1 MVSVSYQQEGQQQSS
16 AGSSEDKPGLLCVQL
31 GRCRFR
37 TEHFVDKVSAV
48 TGISGSCCFDMMLKM
63 FASSCVL
70 KSACRYFLVTVP
82 AVLQAG
88 TKTQFCAILYEPGEF
103 VVMTVHLKSEDSSQ
117 TLLKKGTSNSFMK
130 CFSFH
135 VSSYYVMLMF
145 VLIFRG
151 EVKKVLIKTVK
162 PQTFIQTDAAIYNPG
177 QTVRFRAVTLNRDL
191 KPVDEKDPH
200 NAIIGQ
206 WVNQQTRRNILEQCF
221 QLSSGASEGYYRIV
235 LKAGK
240 ERFYQSFKVQKFSL
254 PKFDIKVTIPKE
266 ISIGQE
272 HFEVE
277 VCAKSRCGKPV
288 TGSAVVTVCR
298 PVQNRIH
305 CSSVVTYEDHK
316 HLQRTSLCTTKTKQ
330 LSSFVMLCAVQLIV
344 YSFSDVVLWFHQV
357 QAVNYDGSPV
367 AHLKLYLFK
376 AESLFPDHVDALETD
391 KNGVAQFSLD
401 TDRFRGSVLLKVSAT
416 KPGEHEKH
424 KTPFFTSATTT
435 VSESG
440 PGPTTGGFLRV
451 QTVDKPLRCGETE
464 EITIQYSL
472 KKEYTPILETW
483 RRISRWWH
491 TLFSPVRR
499 SWLTAPSSLQRN
511 ASAMR
516 SVAESR
522 ISIDL
527 SWVFA
532 NNAFVYVFVNQVV
545 ITYDPSFAVPGES
558 IKLNLKADPNSL
570 CGVRAIDFR
579 TIIKEPGTLL
589 DAHQIFDLLPI
600 KKTDSIPY
608 ELLDASNCLHVRCHT
623 TLSVQRGMLI
633 LSNLAAQNPKCLRL
647 KGKKY
652 FRAEVPAIPEPGTI
666 PYSCPYVE
674 PLEPV
679 HTLESEPWIFE
690 LYNVGSHGK
699 RCVHLTVPDVVTSW
713 DTDAFCLNS
722 HSFGVAQR
730 KTLFVAPPFVLHL
743 AMPDSIFLGE
753 SFVLKA
759 TITNNVQSCI
769 KVKSGISMRFKTL
782 NGIYH
787 SKAVRWTV
795 APTVLGTASVTITA
809 SAVDDGTLC
818 EDHPVVVPENV
829 RTSSMLSD
837 VHRGFEKFEHFSVCL
852 KGQVVSE
859 VMGVEM
865 PENVVPGS
873 LCVKVAAMG
882 DVLSRLVQNLGQPL
896 DFPYENGDWNI
907 ASMAINIY
915 VLNYLKETHQ
925 LEQSMKEEE
934 AVSFLKKGT
943 FLLTALVMVTL
954 YQAQPFIFID
964 ENVMN
969 EARKWLECQQR
980 ENGCFRVL
988 GKHSTKRKGV
998 IRRQIQCFL
1007 ERPLL
1012 LEAVSFID
1020 PVVKKGLCC
1029 LKESIKDL
1037 QNPFAAAISAWVFTL
1052 AGDLDH
1058 RAELLH
1064 YLDKIAIKDR
1074 DFIYWTHEETETSVY
1089 SSLLISSYVILAKLT
1104 VTGSPGDLKSASYTF
1119 KWLVEQL
1126 NYFSTFSSTQD
1137 TMMAVKAIALYSKCM
1152 FTPVWSSTV
1161 SIWSPNDQIVFHL
1174 TPHNKLL
1181 YQEMVLQD
1189 TKGKYNV
1196 KMEGTACALV
1206 QVLAL
1211 LESSFCCSLD
1221 FTIMS
1226 CSTPVTCHSR
1236 YSGHQSCTNMV
1247 VLEIQ
1252 LPSGFCPLP
1261 QSLRSVSPYSRFSLT
1276 GGVRRFEMNG
1286 CLHSSGAV
1294 WMWSTWTT
1302 RTNVFLCMC
1311 ARWVKFSRW
1320 S

>member
-1 MVSVSYQQEGQQQSS
+1 MAPYIQVVAYVVLSCEKILAHS
-16 AGSSEDKPGLLCVQL
+16 AEFP
-31 GRCRFR
+31 
-37 TEHFVDKVSAV
+37 TE
-48 TGISGSCCFDMMLKM
+48 
-63 FASSCVL
+63 
-70 KSACRYFLVTVP
+70 
-82 AVLQAG
+82 
-88 TKTQFCAILYEPGEF
+88 E
-103 VVMTVHLKSEDSSQ
+103 
-117 TLLKKGTSNSFMK
+117 
-130 CFSFH
+130 CFSN
-135 VSSYYVMLMF
+135 
-145 VLIFRG
+145 
-151 EVKKVLIKTVK
+151 E
-162 PQTFIQTDAAIYNPG
+162 
-177 QTVRFRAVTLNRDL
+177 
-191 KPVDEKDPH
+191 
-200 NAIIGQ
+200 
-206 WVNQQTRRNILEQCF
+206 
-221 QLSSGASEGYYRIV
+221 
-235 LKAGK
+235 
-240 ERFYQSFKVQKFSL
+240 
-254 PKFDIKVTIPKE
+254 
-266 ISIGQE
+266 
-272 HFEVE
+272 
-277 VCAKSRCGKPV
+277 
-288 TGSAVVTVCR
+288 
-298 PVQNRIH
+298 
-305 CSSVVTYEDHK
+305 
-316 HLQRTSLCTTKTKQ
+316 
-330 LSSFVMLCAVQLIV
+330 
-344 YSFSDVVLWFHQV
+344 
-357 QAVNYDGSPV
+357 
-367 AHLKLYLFK
+367 
-376 AESLFPDHVDALETD
+376 
-391 KNGVAQFSLD
+391 
-401 TDRFRGSVLLKVSAT
+401 
-416 KPGEHEKH
+416 
-424 KTPFFTSATTT
+424 
-435 VSESG
+435 
-440 PGPTTGGFLRV
+440 
-451 QTVDKPLRCGETE
+451 
-464 EITIQYSL
+464 
-472 KKEYTPILETW
+472 
-483 RRISRWWH
+483 
-491 TLFSPVRR
+491 
-499 SWLTAPSSLQRN
+499 
-511 ASAMR
+511 
-516 SVAESR
+516 
-522 ISIDL
+522 
-527 SWVFA
+527 
-532 NNAFVYVFVNQVV
+532 VV

-608 ELLDASNCLHVRCHT
+608 ELLDASNCLHVRPKRS
-623 TLSVQRGMLI
+623 LSGFTNQDGEYAFTIFEQRGMLI

-652 FRAEVPAIPEPGTI
+652 FRDLDIFMKLDKKSAEVPAIPEPGTI

-769 KVKSGISMRFKTL
+769 KVKLTSTHSPDLSMTQFSSDLCTYCL
-782 NGIYH
+782 CGGE

-818 EDHPVVVPENV
+818 EDHPVVVPENGHTIV
-829 RTSSMLSD
+829 KKRSID
-837 VHRGFEKFEHFSVCL
+837 VKTGGIEIRQVESWLLCS

-934 AVSFLKKGT
+934 AVSFLKKAYQTQLSFKDKSGA
-943 FLLTALVMVTL
+943 FSVFRSGQRSSWLTALVMVTL

-988 GKHSTKRKGV
+988 GKHSTKRKGGCLV
-998 IRRQIQCFL
+998 DEVAYNAFILAAFL
-1007 ERPLL
+1007 EMG
-1012 LEAVSFID
+1012 VSPDD

-1206 QVLAL
+1206 QL
-1211 LESSFCCSLD
+1211 SLRYKTVKAD
-1221 FTIMS
+1221 PNTPLSVEVKLQLHPSRSKRLKFTMKIVS
-1226 CSTPVTCHSR
+1226 L

-1261 QSLRSVSPYSRFSLT
+1261 QSLRSLRSGVDVEHVDYKDKRVFVYVRKLHKDIPVIHKLHLVQEYFVFNNKAVTVLIYDYNNPAVSSVTQYCIASLAKDEYEPYHHHHHKDR
-1276 GGVRRFEMNG
+1276 
-1286 CLHSSGAV
+1286 H
-1294 WMWSTWTT
+1294 
-1302 RTNVFLCMC
+1302 
-1311 ARWVKFSRW
+1311 
-1320 S
+1320 

>member
-1 MVSVSYQQEGQQQSS
+1 MAPYIQVVAYVVLSCEKILAHS
-16 AGSSEDKPGLLCVQL
+16 AEFP
-31 GRCRFR
+31 
-37 TEHFVDKVSAV
+37 TE
-48 TGISGSCCFDMMLKM
+48 
-63 FASSCVL
+63 
-70 KSACRYFLVTVP
+70 
-82 AVLQAG
+82 
-88 TKTQFCAILYEPGEF
+88 E
-103 VVMTVHLKSEDSSQ
+103 
-117 TLLKKGTSNSFMK
+117 
-130 CFSFH
+130 CFSN
-135 VSSYYVMLMF
+135 
-145 VLIFRG
+145 
-151 EVKKVLIKTVK
+151 E
-162 PQTFIQTDAAIYNPG
+162 
-177 QTVRFRAVTLNRDL
+177 
-191 KPVDEKDPH
+191 
-200 NAIIGQ
+200 
-206 WVNQQTRRNILEQCF
+206 
-221 QLSSGASEGYYRIV
+221 
-235 LKAGK
+235 
-240 ERFYQSFKVQKFSL
+240 
-254 PKFDIKVTIPKE
+254 
-266 ISIGQE
+266 
-272 HFEVE
+272 
-277 VCAKSRCGKPV
+277 
-288 TGSAVVTVCR
+288 
-298 PVQNRIH
+298 
-305 CSSVVTYEDHK
+305 
-316 HLQRTSLCTTKTKQ
+316 
-330 LSSFVMLCAVQLIV
+330 
-344 YSFSDVVLWFHQV
+344 
-357 QAVNYDGSPV
+357 
-367 AHLKLYLFK
+367 
-376 AESLFPDHVDALETD
+376 
-391 KNGVAQFSLD
+391 
-401 TDRFRGSVLLKVSAT
+401 
-416 KPGEHEKH
+416 
-424 KTPFFTSATTT
+424 
-435 VSESG
+435 
-440 PGPTTGGFLRV
+440 
-451 QTVDKPLRCGETE
+451 
-464 EITIQYSL
+464 
-472 KKEYTPILETW
+472 
-483 RRISRWWH
+483 
-491 TLFSPVRR
+491 
-499 SWLTAPSSLQRN
+499 
-511 ASAMR
+511 
-516 SVAESR
+516 
-522 ISIDL
+522 
-527 SWVFA
+527 
-532 NNAFVYVFVNQVV
+532 VV

-608 ELLDASNCLHVRCHT
+608 ELLDASNCLHVRPKRS
-623 TLSVQRGMLI
+623 LSGFTNQDGEYAFTIFEQRGMLI

-652 FRAEVPAIPEPGTI
+652 FRAIPEPGTI

-713 DTDAFCLNS
+713 DTDAFCLSS

-743 AMPDSIFLGE
+743 AMPDSILLGE

-769 KVKSGISMRFKTL
+769 KVKLTSTHSPDLSMTQFSSDLCTYCL
-782 NGIYH
+782 CGGE

-818 EDHPVVVPENV
+818 EDHPVVVPENGHTV
-829 RTSSMLSD
+829 VKKRSIDVKVD
-837 VHRGFEKFEHFSVCL
+837 VHRGFEKFEHLSVCL

-859 VMGVEM
+859 VMDVEM

-934 AVSFLKKGT
+934 AVSFLKKAYQTQLSFKDKSGA
-943 FLLTALVMVTL
+943 FSVFRSGQRSSWLTALVMVTL

-1137 TMMAVKAIALYSKCM
+1137 TLMAVKAIALYSKCM

-1206 QVLAL
+1206 QVCFLTFLMDAAHLMNGVQVLAL

-1261 QSLRSVSPYSRFSLT
+1261 QSLRSLRSGVDVEHVDYKDKRVFVYVRKLHKDIPVIHKLHLVQEYFVFNNKAVTVLIYDYNNPDREEISLKGNVVVQGALASFSLD
-1276 GGVRRFEMNG
+1276 
-1286 CLHSSGAV
+1286 A
-1294 WMWSTWTT
+1294 
-1302 RTNVFLCMC
+1302 
-1311 ARWVKFSRW
+1311 AI
-1320 S
+1320 